1 MPWLAPALFLAV
13 LLAGF
18 LCIWFVTRGSPR
30 PRRLRFRFTASSLQ
44 LFLVLPWWNAFS
56 RWTSNMQMSAD
67 GWFCALGLVA
77 AVVWLVGALR
87 KLRRSAEA
95 EAASL
100 GSQLPHPA
108 IPPSLRWQLALV
120 LLPVVALATVGIVAF
135 SRDRVAVEADARLRA
150 GDVAAELA
158 ARLDRRAPVEL
169 NGIEQFGDGYGDIW
183 AGAVRDPVDPL
194 HETTA
199 NERSLMQSIPGMQ
212 AWWMLRYASP
222 PAELPPAVANTW
234 LHPGPSPVLLPIK
247 IHFDPAGLLESPKDF
262 PKAPV
267 PPSWPRMLSP
277 ALSRAWDSVRSSE
290 GEPVES
296 NVRRDA
302 VDHFS
307 SIAETP
313 ALKAL
318 ARFHQLKLEARSV
331 PAATAAR
338 RFLGLATDS
347 ATEGVETESGLPLC
361 VVAFAEARII
371 DPQAR
376 LDDEWFSAVR
386 ALTFIH
392 PSSLTPWVLG
402 QGSLLAQRERSAAAE
417 SRVNELLVRWM
428 MDERLRAL
436 ARLLQAR
443 LPLSRGPLTNLWLDH
458 DGIRW
463 LAATQP
469 IESVKDGRRSTRI
482 SVRLVSAEVLGRVFY
497 NCAIA
502 GPTINGHEQ
511 RQPPRLP
518 AGLGISLEIEGV
530 PLPLPEADWVARA
543 EDRSKRVLAEAG
555 GEFRPDEVSQKS
567 EGPPFAWP
575 SRPKFVV
582 RVHLVD
588 PTALFAAQRR
598 QQGWFAAMIL
608 STAGIACFG
617 GWQARRAFRRQVELN
632 EQKSDF
638 VSSVSHEL
646 RAPLASMRLLA
657 EGLASGRVEEDGKR
671 REYAGFLVQETR
683 RLGALVENVLDFAGI
698 EQGRDRY
705 EFAPA
710 DVGQLVAET
719 LKLVGPVAAE
729 RGVRIE
735 MVPPATSPIIGFWDG
750 RAVQRA
756 LLNLLDNALKHSS
769 RSSVVTV
776 RIRKLVAVSPICPG
790 ITPTIHISVA
800 DNGPGIPLEDHE
812 RIFDRFVRRGSEL
825 RRETQGVGLG
835 LTIVKRIAEAH
846 HGRVTVTSVPGE
858 GATFT
863 LELPVSRDGGGTD
876 DKTRDL

>member
-1 MPWLAPALFLAV
+1 MPWLAPV
-13 LLAGF
+13 
-18 LCIWFVTRGSPR
+18 
-30 PRRLRFRFTASSLQ
+30 
-44 LFLVLPWWNAFS
+44 LFLVVFLVAGLCVLMAIRSTPRHHRLRLQLVAGCFVAMLFL
-56 RWTSNMQMSAD
+56 WTMILISKFGAPAATGIWAN
-67 GWFCALGLVA
+67 ALGLGMVLA
-77 AVVWLVGALR
+77 GVVGALR
-87 KLRRSAEA
+87 KLRRSAKA
-95 EAASL
+95 ETVKHGFS
-100 GSQLPHPA
+100 LPHPA

-120 LLPVVALATVGIVAF
+120 LLPVVALAAVGIVAL

-150 GDVAAELA
+150 GDVAGELA
-158 ARLDRRAPVEL
+158 TRLDRRAPVEL
-169 NGIEQFGDGYGDIW
+169 NGIEQFGERYGDIW
-183 AGAVRDPVDPL
+183 AEALADPADPP
-194 HETTA
+194 HEFTA
-199 NERSLMQSIPGMQ
+199 AERTLMRSMPGMQ
-212 AWWMLRYASP
+212 EWWMLRYASP
-222 PAELPPAVANTW
+222 PAELLPAATSVG
-234 LHPGPSPVLLPIK
+234 LQPGPSPVLLPIK
-247 IHFDPAGLLESPKDF
+247 IHFDPAGLLDSPKDF
-262 PKAPV
+262 PEAPI
-267 PPSWPRMLSP
+267 PPSWPRGLSP
-277 ALSRAWDSVRSSE
+277 ELSRAWDSVRSSE

-296 NVRRDA
+296 AVRRDA

-307 SIAETP
+307 SIADTP

-318 ARFHQLKLEARSV
+318 ARFHKLKLEARSV

-338 RFLGLATDS
+338 QFLGLATDS
-347 ATEGVETESGLPLC
+347 ATEGTETESGLPLC
-361 VVAFAEARII
+361 VAAFAEARII

-376 LDDEWFSAVR
+376 LDDEWFSAAR

-392 PSSLTPWVLG
+392 PSSLTPWVLRE
-402 QGSLLAQRERSAAAE
+402 GSLLAQRGRSAAAE
-417 SRVNELLVRWM
+417 SRVNELRGLWM
-428 MDERLRAL
+428 MDERRRAL

-469 IESVKDGRRSTRI
+469 VESAKDGRRSTRTY
-482 SVRLVSAEVLGRVFY
+482 VRVVSAEVMGRVFY
-497 NCAIA
+497 NSAIA

-518 AGLGISLEIEGV
+518 AGLGISFEIEGV

-543 EDRSKRVLAEAG
+543 EDRSKRILAEAG

-588 PTALFAAQRR
+588 SAALFAAQRR

-617 GWQARRAFRRQVELN
+617 GWQARRAFRRQIELN

-705 EFAPA
+705 ELAPT

-719 LKLVGPVAAE
+719 VKLVGPAAAE

-735 MVPPATSPIIGFWDG
+735 TVPPATSPVTGFWDG

-756 LLNLLDNALKHSS
+756 LLNLLDNALKHSP
-769 RSSVVTV
+769 RGAVVTV
-776 RIRKLVAVSPICPG
+776 RIRKLAAVSPIGPG
-790 ITPTIHISVA
+790 TTPTAYISVA
-800 DNGPGIPLEDHE
+800 DQGPGIPPEDHA
-812 RIFDRFVRRGSEL
+812 RIFERFVRRGSEL

-835 LTIVKRIAEAH
+835 LAIVKRIAEAH
-846 HGRVTVTSVPGE
+846 RGQVTVASVPGK

-863 LELPVSRDGGGTD
+863 LELPVSPVGGD
-876 DKTRDL
+876 Q